1 MTLAQTL
8 VLYRT
13 IDLLTQEI
21 SPVGF
26 VIYHDTMQPE
36 SNSSMT
42 RGQRA
47 FCAYSGITKK
57 RNKTA
62 AYLI

>member
-13 IDLLTQEI
+13 FDLLTQEI

-26 VIYHDTMQPE
+26 VIYYD
-36 SNSSMT
+36 SM
-42 RGQRA
+42 
-47 FCAYSGITKK
+47 
-57 RNKTA
+57 
-62 AYLI
+62 